1 MSDKSIL
8 NEESSAVQCH
18 LSILQGVVQRMA
30 DNSRSCKLWCITIVS
45 AILVLVVKNDTPD
58 LVRMAVIPTII
69 FLILDTYYLALERRF
84 RCSYNGFIKKLH
96 VGKGVDRAKPHALRP
111 ERCETLVVRAS
122 SCWLLMALRIKRL
135 PKRLEPVAIPLES
148 GDGDLLKEV
157 CVF

>member
-1 MSDKSIL
+1 
-8 NEESSAVQCH
+8 
-18 LSILQGVVQRMA
+18 MA

-96 VGKGVDRAKPHALRP
+96 QG
-111 ERCETLVVRAS
+111 E
-122 SCWLLMALRIKRL
+122 
-135 PKRLEPVAIPLES
+135 LEPSDLYIIVPTGSKYLQFCSSLLSFSICSFYLPLVLFIWFIPPLI
-148 GDGDLLKEV
+148 LKG
-157 CVF
+157 